1 MTGLPE
7 RPELRTE
14 RLLLRQWRMSDF
26 EVYERYYSDIR
37 TARYVGGVLS
47 PDRAWRHMAAV
58 IGHWELMG
66 FGYWAVE
73 ELETGTFVGCV
84 GLWKSHGW
92 PELELGYWLT
102 GATVGKGYATE
113 AGQASLDYAYGVLG
127 VDTLVSY
134 IAPSNARSKRV
145 AVRLG
150 ATLETEIDLLDCGR
164 HCVYRYDKFKAYHR

>member
-1 MTGLPE
+1 MAGLPE

-14 RLLLRQWRMSDF
+14 RLLLRQWRVSDF
-26 EVYERYYSDIR
+26 EVYERYYSDVR
-37 TARYVGGVLS
+37 TARFVGGVMS

-66 FGYWAVE
+66 FGYWAAE
-73 ELETGTFVGCV
+73 ELETSTFVGCV

-102 GATVGKGYATE
+102 EATIGKGYATE

-134 IAPSNARSKRV
+134 IAPSNAPSKRV
-145 AVRLG
+145 AERLG

-164 HCVYRYDKFKAYHR
+164 HCVYRYAKLKTHSQ